1 MSAGHDQPEVLRKGQ
16 VFTPPAVVAQM
27 LALRR
32 NRGRV
37 LEPSC
42 GEGAFLGALPEAV
55 ALELDG
61 TIAPAGA
68 QVMDFFAYP
77 ETEKFDTIVGN
88 PPF

>member
-1 MSAGHDQPEVLRKGQ
+1 MSAAPDQPEVLRKGQ
-16 VFTPPAVVAQM
+16 VFTPPFIVAQM

-42 GEGAFLGALPEAV
+42 GDGAFLAALPEAV

-61 TIAPAGA
+61 AIAPSGA
-68 QVMDFFAYP
+68 VVMDFFAYP
-77 ETEKFDTIVGN
+77 EHEKFDTIIGN